1 MNKIQFRHKAGP
13 FGDCTSDYEVCFPEN
28 MTVYEFIVAVLEEY
42 PEEWGSFFVSWLG
55 NIGITFMKYK
65 AGDIVNICDKECFLK
80 IKDYHIKKVSANG
93 GWSLMDY
100 YITTKEREELPNND
114 ISHHQFKN

>member
-1 MNKIQFRHKAGP
+1 MNKIQFKHRAGP

-28 MTVYEFIVAVLEEY
+28 MTVHEFIVAVLEEY
-42 PEEWGSFFVSWLG
+42 PEEWGSFSTSRFG
-55 NIGITFMKYK
+55 NTFIEYK
-65 AGDIVNICDKECFLK
+65 AGGLINVCDKERFLR
-80 IKDYHIKKVSANG
+80 IKDYHIEKVSANG

-114 ISHHQFKN
+114 ISYHLFKN